1 MALVGVFSRDD
12 ESTYNWLVK
21 VLVSSRSVN
30 DVRCV
35 AITNKFQNFREETDK
50 CDFAILYHT
59 KKRGRVN
66 VTDVVDS
73 LYDEELR
80 LLCEVYGR
88 NNVLVVIDDLES
100 SSEEEKSRILSNQ
113 PSIGEFALDLFIFS
127 SADKDNLYGSGY
139 QSSISALRALEDMK
153 KIIKGAKKKVVI
165 HGSDRWTDGVFPPV
179 GRPRATRLC
188 AIAVI
193 ACIAGAAII
202 LIIVLSTSHRHENT
216 IQPTT
221 VAPAQHVATGNI
233 SHLTAAPY
241 NHSAV

>member
-1 MALVGVFSRDD
+1 MVLVGVFSRED

-35 AITNKFQNFREETDK
+35 TITNRFQNFQEETEK
-50 CDFAILYHT
+50 CDFGILYHT

-100 SSEEEKSRILSNQ
+100 SSEEEKSRILSHQ
-113 PSIGEFALDLFIFS
+113 QSIGKFALDLFLFS
-127 SADKDNLYGSGY
+127 SADKANLYGSGY
-139 QSSISALRALEDMK
+139 QSSVSALRSLEEMK
-153 KIIKGAKKKVVI
+153 RIIKGAK
-165 HGSDRWTDGVFPPV
+165 HRASTPGGERWTDGHISVASGLRMNRRRMIV
-179 GRPRATRLC
+179 
-188 AIAVI
+188 AIA
-193 ACIAGAAII
+193 CAAITVII
-202 LIIVLSTSHRHENT
+202 LVIVLSTSHQGGNT
-216 IQPTT
+216 TPHTT
-221 VAPAQHVATGNI
+221 VAPARHVTILAT
-233 SHLTAAPY
+233 TPY
-241 NHSAV
+241 NHSSV